1 MRMGVYRCLTVVG
14 ALLLLAASPV
24 MAGGDKAGGDNAE
37 RLRLDQ
43 QAYGLLRFEW
53 GQYAHLND
61 ITVLRGDITCDG
73 QEDRVLGWLDRDSPE
88 GLFYN
93 VMLAT
98 AAVGEEEAVVV
109 LGDMAALSVSLPAD
123 RKAAAHMADLANK
136 AEGEPLLC
144 ARGDLPEVA
153 LSLEPRLPDAEAA
166 VLTGIEGT
174 CGTAIRVDDGLC
186 DSIRLFWLRRP
197 ADGERFVLHR
207 R

>member
-1 MRMGVYRCLTVVG
+1 MGVCLMGVWRSLAGVG
-14 ALLLLAASPV
+14 SLLALLIATGPV
-24 MAGGDKAGGDNAE
+24 MAGGDNAG

-61 ITVLRGDITCDG
+61 ITVLRGDATCDG
-73 QEDRVLGWLDRDSPE
+73 REDRVLGWLDRDSPE
-88 GLFYN
+88 GLFYR

-98 AAVGEEEAVVV
+98 DAVGKEEAIMM
-109 LGDMAALSVSLPAD
+109 LGDMAAVSVSLPAD
-123 RKAAAHMADLANK
+123 RKGAAYLDAA
-136 AEGEPLLC
+136 EPLLC
-144 ARGDLPEVA
+144 ARGDLPEVTIRM
-153 LSLEPRLPDAEAA
+153 EDRLPDAEAA
-166 VLTGIEGT
+166 ALTGIDGA

-186 DSIRLFWLRRP
+186 DSTRLFWLRRP